1 MERAGRA
8 NRMKAL
14 CAAGLVAVSLL
25 VVLSNLRFKQ
35 LYSIDSDTVDAFLMI
50 EAAGWHAHTPFHPGL
65 LLGFSPYVL
74 LKGMSGVS
82 RLDAMRLNFALY
94 GCLAI
99 LACFAFSFVVTRD
112 SLRAAA
118 CALLFSLAPA
128 VQFVERFLDDNFP
141 SYGFLFLLLTG
152 LLFPGPPSGRLTA
165 RVAISLLFFPPL
177 LLFQPGFLPCLV
189 VGGLGLVSMT
199 FLFDWTWKERLRTGA
214 IASLAF
220 AFSACFT
227 IVALGA
233 WLGVPVSALL
243 RGMGTAIADAPGD
256 TSLQALMFV
265 DRRGSFAFGLKHS
278 IFAGSIL
285 HSLDLNDLS
294 YVLIGYDRMKGDFTA
309 LALGIA
315 ITIFVF
321 FRGWKTKSNR
331 DKFNAVT
338 GASGLVVLCAIP
350 YAAANLVSQQERF
363 DLLTVLLPFLLAR
376 VSFQGQSPWSFSNVW
391 ILSLL
396 AAIFLAGSITLLT
409 PSSPESSWQRMK
421 RILPEAPAAS
431 YLFAEGEL
439 RNHEDSVSL
448 AMLGALPL
456 SVIENP
462 QGPEGV
468 LAILRWMRPR
478 YLISIDQART
488 LDLHNTFVSAEAR
501 NRLAS
506 RP

>member
-1 MERAGRA
+1 
-8 NRMKAL
+8 MKTFA
-14 CAAGLVAVSLL
+14 AAGLIAASLL
-25 VVLSNLRFKQ
+25 VILCNLRFKQ
-35 LYSIDSDTVDAFLMI
+35 LYSIDSDTVDAFLML

-74 LKGMSGVS
+74 LKGMAEVS
-82 RLDAMRLNFALY
+82 RFDAMRLNFAFY
-94 GCLAI
+94 GCLAV
-99 LACFAFSFVVTRD
+99 LGCFAFAFVVTRD

-118 CALLFSLAPA
+118 CTLLFSLTPA

-141 SYGFLFLLLTG
+141 SYGFLFLVLTG
-152 LLFPGPPSGRLTA
+152 LLSPGPPTTRLTV

-177 LLFQPGFLPCLV
+177 LLFQPGFLPCLIV
-189 VGGLGLVSMT
+189 SGLGMIYMT
-199 FLFDWTWKERLRTGA
+199 FLFDWTWKDRLRTGA
-214 IASLAF
+214 LTALAF
-220 AFSACFT
+220 TLSACFT
-227 IVALGA
+227 FWALGA
-233 WLGVPVSALL
+233 WLGVSVSALL
-243 RGMGTAIADAPGD
+243 HGMGSAIVD
-256 TSLQALMFV
+256 TSSNVASQTLPFV

>member
-1 MERAGRA
+1 
-8 NRMKAL
+8 
-14 CAAGLVAVSLL
+14 
-25 VVLSNLRFKQ
+25 
-35 LYSIDSDTVDAFLMI
+35 
-50 EAAGWHAHTPFHPGL
+50 
-65 LLGFSPYVL
+65 
-74 LKGMSGVS
+74 
-82 RLDAMRLNFALY
+82 
-94 GCLAI
+94 
-99 LACFAFSFVVTRD
+99 
-112 SLRAAA
+112 
-118 CALLFSLAPA
+118 
-128 VQFVERFLDDNFP
+128 
-141 SYGFLFLLLTG
+141 
-152 LLFPGPPSGRLTA
+152 
-165 RVAISLLFFPPL
+165 
-177 LLFQPGFLPCLV
+177 
-189 VGGLGLVSMT
+189 
-199 FLFDWTWKERLRTGA
+199 
-214 IASLAF
+214 
-220 AFSACFT
+220 
-227 IVALGA
+227 
-233 WLGVPVSALL
+233 
-243 RGMGTAIADAPGD
+243 
-256 TSLQALMFV
+256 
-265 DRRGSFAFGLKHS
+265 
-278 IFAGSIL
+278 
-285 HSLDLNDLS
+285 
-294 YVLIGYDRMKGDFTA
+294 
-309 LALGIA
+309 
-315 ITIFVF
+315 
-321 FRGWKTKSNR
+321 NR